1 MKAKG
6 QTLLE
11 LVVVVSAVAIAVVGL
26 VRGLTTSLKNSRFA
40 EERSLAENYA
50 KEAQEW
56 LVFQRDT
63 DWSELWAR
71 ASSSGKS
78 WCLATLSF
86 TKQRL
91 CTEDDLIDDFY
102 KRELKLTAVDGGTLE
117 ALVEVSWPSENREG
131 GWESMILNFQLT
143 KWK

>member
-56 LVFQRDT
+56 LVFQRDA

-86 TKQRL
+86 TKER
-91 CTEDDLIDDFY
+91 CAENDLIGDFY
-102 KRELKLTAVDGGTLE
+102 KRELKLTAVDGGALE